1 MENNENYGRT
11 ASTNEETTK
20 KKSPVMGAVKTVAI
34 LLVVGGLGIWAG
46 RRGFKGMGEDILAGF
61 GKMTG
66 AVKNMMP
73 KKSEQVQAEVCEP
86 KPEVPTANVV
96 REPRNEYRGYGY
108 RGNNNNKSY
117 NN

>member
-1 MENNENYGRT
+1 MENNKEKVG
-11 ASTNEETTK
+11 SQVEETTK

-34 LLVVGGLGIWAG
+34 LLAAGGLGIWAG
-46 RRGFKGMGEDILAGF
+46 RRGFKGMGDDILAGF

-96 REPRNEYRGYGY
+96 REPREYRGYGY

>member
-1 MENNENYGRT
+1 MENKEKMVGQPQV
-11 ASTNEETTK
+11 EETTK
-20 KKSPVMGAVKTVAI
+20 KKSLVKSVAKTVAI
-34 LLVVGGLGIWAG
+34 LLAAGGLGIWVG
-46 RRGFKGMGEDILAGF
+46 RRGFKGMGNDIQAGF

-86 KPEVPTANVV
+86 KPDAPAANVV

>member
-1 MENNENYGRT
+1 MENNKEKVG
-11 ASTNEETTK
+11 SQVEETTK
-20 KKSPVMGAVKTVAI
+20 KKSPAKSVAKTVAI
-34 LLVVGGLGIWAG
+34 LLAVGGLGIWAG
-46 RRGFKGMGEDILAGF
+46 RRGLKGMGDDILAGF

-96 REPRNEYRGYGY
+96 REPREYRGYGY

>member
-1 MENNENYGRT
+1 MENKEKKVVEPQV
-11 ASTNEETTK
+11 EETTK
-20 KKSPVMGAVKTVAI
+20 KKSLVKSVAKTVVI
-34 LLVVGGLGIWAG
+34 LVAAGGLGIWLG
-46 RRGFKGMGEDILAGF
+46 KRGFRGMGDDIQAGF

-66 AVKNMMP
+66 TVKNMMP

-86 KPEVPTANVV
+86 KPDAPAANVV

-108 RGNNNNKSY
+108 RGNNNKNY

>member
-1 MENNENYGRT
+1 MENKEKMVGQPQV
-11 ASTNEETTK
+11 EETTK
-20 KKSPVMGAVKTVAI
+20 KKSLVKSVAKTVVI
-34 LLVVGGLGIWAG
+34 LLAAGGLGIWVG
-46 RRGFKGMGEDILAGF
+46 RRGFKGMGNDIQAGF

-66 AVKNMMP
+66 AVKSMMP

-86 KPEVPTANVV
+86 KPDAPAANVV

-108 RGNNNNKSY
+108 RGNNNKSY